1 MHVCLIVC
9 ALEQTGSLSDSSV
22 SEWFLSSLPFFREEV
37 IAVPQLFSTGCPAS
51 SADFVLNDLV
61 HDRKQ
66 A

>member
-1 MHVCLIVC
+1 M
-9 ALEQTGSLSDSSV
+9 
-22 SEWFLSSLPFFREEV
+22 

-61 HDRKQ
+61 HVRKQ